1 MSVISYGSPIS
12 TLIPLGGIRNES
24 THIQQ
29 EQNPYLASPRSHDLF
44 LSLGL
49 WQHRQWLR
57 QSGTQGRRQLD
68 HHVHHL
74 LHSLHTHGR

>member
-1 MSVISYGSPIS
+1 MNQPTSSKNKIL
-12 TLIPLGGIRNES
+12 TWQALGLM
-24 THIQQ
+24 T
-29 EQNPYLASPRSHDLF
+29 LF